1 MENHINPTYKTIC
14 ILMIGISG
22 MCSVICTSD
31 YFEYNRVK
39 WKALNHLNNVLNI
52 KTENIDGG
60 MEFNAWF
67 NYENDLFNSNVKK
80 EWWCV
85 KNDHYLITID
95 KKKRGYKVFKT
106 YPYENWMGIK
116 KRKLFVLKKANI

>member
-1 MENHINPTYKTIC
+1 
-14 ILMIGISG
+14 

-80 EWWCV
+80 GMV
-85 KNDHYLITID
+85 V
-95 KKKRGYKVFKT
+95 R
-106 YPYENWMGIK
+106 
-116 KRKLFVLKKANI
+116 

>member
-1 MENHINPTYKTIC
+1 
-14 ILMIGISG
+14 MITLSG
-22 MCSVICTSD
+22 LYSVICTSD

-39 WKALNHLNNVLNI
+39 WKALNHLSNELNI

-67 NYENDLFNSNVKK
+67 NYENDLFTSNVNK

-85 KNDHYLITID
+85 KNDNYLITID
-95 KKKRGYKVFKT
+95 KKKTDYKIFKT
-106 YPYENWMGIK
+106 YPYSNWMGFK